1 MTDRCIFCGTEVGF
15 LQKRKLWCGNTSQI
29 TCGACYKEYEPLSAV
44 ERAEA
49 ALNTGRA
56 ADSGTLFEYVERI
69 RTIKEA
75 KQEKIRAEEASRATD
90 KKCLRCGGR
99 MIDHGK
105 LTFKLGEE
113 TYFMSD
119 WNRLMSGALEMNVLR
134 CEDCGK
140 TEFFIYDL
148 EEIREAR
155 KNEQEM
161 RE

>member
-1 MTDRCIFCGTEVGF
+1 MADQCIFCREEVGL
-15 LQKRKLWCGNTSQI
+15 LQKRKLWCGNTVQI
-29 TCGACYKEYEPLSAV
+29 LCGKCYKKYESLSAV

-49 ALNTGRA
+49 ALATGRA
-56 ADSGTLFEYVERI
+56 EDSTMLREYVERI
-69 RTIKEA
+69 RTIKKA
-75 KQEKIRAEEASRATD
+75 KQEKIREEEANRVTD
-90 KKCLRCGGR
+90 KTCLRCNGR
-99 MIDHGK
+99 MVDHGK

-119 WNRLMSGALEMNVLR
+119 WNRLMSGSLEMNVLR

-155 KNEQEM
+155 KNEQELG
-161 RE
+161 